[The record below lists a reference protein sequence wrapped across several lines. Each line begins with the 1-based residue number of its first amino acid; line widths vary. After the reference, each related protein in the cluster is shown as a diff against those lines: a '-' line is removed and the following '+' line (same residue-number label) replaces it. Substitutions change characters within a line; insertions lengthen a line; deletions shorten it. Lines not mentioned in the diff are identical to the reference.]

1 MITVKVD
8 VDDDPS
14 DEADAYRGAESGNG
28 ISNYIYTRT
37 CIVCTVRTTVQ
48 SLTFQES
55 YIYSFIHES

>member
-14 DEADAYRGAESGNG
+14 DEADAYRGAEAGNG
-28 ISNYIYTRT
+28 ISNFIYENLYSLY
-37 CIVCTVRTTVQ
+37 CTT
-48 SLTFQES
+48 ES

>member
-14 DEADAYRGAESGNG
+14 DDDSYRGNG
-28 ISNYIYTRT
+28 ISNFIYENLYSLY
-37 CIVCTVRTTVQ
+37 CTT
-48 SLTFQES
+48 ES